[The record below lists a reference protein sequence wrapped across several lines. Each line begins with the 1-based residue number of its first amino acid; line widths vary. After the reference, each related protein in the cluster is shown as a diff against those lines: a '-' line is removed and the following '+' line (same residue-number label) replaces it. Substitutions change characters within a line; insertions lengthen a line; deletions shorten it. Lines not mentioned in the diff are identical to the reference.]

1 MLFDSPIPPT
11 RLNSINL
18 KAATP
23 SGTQIVTQVVVKPLE
38 QKDTVIHML
47 GARALLG
54 DLERGQSW
62 IQLDPNRPPRRSPE
76 EKELVHREGE
86 NLGCKWSLVSK

>member
-11 RLNSINL
+11 RLNSINI
-18 KAATP
+18 KATTP
-23 SGTQIVTQVVVKPLE
+23 SGTQIATRVVVKPLE

-62 IQLDPNRPPRRSPE
+62 MELDLNRPPRRSPE
-76 EKELVHREGE
+76 ERELVRREG
-86 NLGCKWSLVSK
+86 KI